1 MLEALSSYQLGTE
14 DRDTFNTMFP
24 SGIPIDSKDVRDF
37 GMFII
42 FPDGVKSPKVIS
54 VDHLETWFHRI
65 GKLPSVLNERLG
77 TLGNDKGP
85 DFEKNYGL
93 GNRVLKVSRSSV
105 PSWYDDRASSIG
117 LFRATHFVSLAD
129 IRDRHQRRVC

>member
-24 SGIPIDSKDVRDF
+24 SGIPIDSKDVREF

-54 VDHLETWFHRI
+54 VDHLETWLHRI
-65 GKLPSVLNERLG
+65 GKLPSVLDERLG
-77 TLGNDKGP
+77 TLGNDKDP
-85 DFEKNYGL
+85 DFQKNCGL
-93 GNRVLKVSRSSV
+93 ATILYKNLVGARKFLRGPILDFFNRST
-105 PSWYDDRASSIG
+105 A
-117 LFRATHFVSLAD
+117 FQNSL
-129 IRDRHQRRVC
+129 